1 MVRLKSKLERRKHEA
16 GPSPDLIKKLKSRM
30 KKIEDQR
37 RPIHRLR
44 DGKKEPPQQRC
55 DLAGEEIHTEKGAV
69 LVCSKRYPASY
80 RHGRF
85 TAADFL
91 RAGPGLAALAKDN
104 RFKDMDLTRALFLD
118 TETTGLSGGTGTL
131 SFLVGV
137 GWLEDTG
144 VFKVEQYF
152 CREPGEEG
160 AQLSLLA
167 ERLEWAACLVT
178 FNGRS
183 FDIPLLNTRFILQ
196 KMTNPGY
203 GLPHLDLLH
212 VARRVFKKRLASC
225 RLGNLEGTVLGF
237 ERIGDIPGSE
247 IPSVYAA
254 FLRGGPVEPI
264 EAVLEHNALDLVG
277 LAALGAVIE
286 EMYGNP
292 GQVEHAADSL
302 GLARA
307 ARVAGDNEAADNHLF
322 HASLSGP
329 KKESAEALFIA
340 AQEASRNRD
349 YARAKTLLLRALEK
363 NPNSAPVHLALAKL
377 LEHRDKN
384 FEKAFDHARLA
395 ADAEGEGQSLRRIA
409 RLKRRMGQGS
419 N

>member
-1 MVRLKSKLERRKHEA
+1 MVRLKSKLERRKREA
-16 GPSPDLIKKLKSRM
+16 GPSSDLIKKLKSRM
-30 KKIEDQR
+30 KRIEDQR
-37 RPIHRLR
+37 RPIPRHR
-44 DGKKEPPQQRC
+44 DGEKEPPQQRY
-55 DLAGEEIHTEKGAV
+55 DLAGKEVHTEKGTV

-80 RHGRF
+80 HHGRF
-85 TAADFL
+85 AAADFL
-91 RAGPGLAALAKDN
+91 RSGPGLAVLAKDN

-137 GWLEDTG
+137 GWLEDNG

-160 AQLSLLA
+160 AQLALLA
-167 ERLEWAACLVT
+167 ERLEWAECLVT

-196 KMTNPGY
+196 KMRNPGY

-247 IPSVYAA
+247 IPGVYTA

-329 KKESAEALFIA
+329 KKESAEAFFIA
-340 AQEASRNRD
+340 AREASRNRD
-349 YARAKTLLLRALEK
+349 YARAKTLLSNALAK

-377 LEHRDKN
+377 FEHRDKN
-384 FEKAFDHARLA
+384 FEKAFAHAHLA
-395 ADAEGEGQSLRRIA
+395 ADAEGEANSLHRIA

>member
-1 MVRLKSKLERRKHEA
+1 MGRLKSKLERRKREA
-16 GPSPDLIKKLKSRM
+16 EPSSDLIRKLKNKM

-37 RPIHRLR
+37 RPTHRCG
-44 DGKKEPPQQRC
+44 DEKKKPSGKRY
-55 DLAGEEIHTEKGAV
+55 DLAGEEVHTEKGTV
-69 LVCSKRYPASY
+69 LLCTKRYPTSY
-80 RHGRF
+80 RHGRY

-91 RAGPGLAALAKDN
+91 GAGPGLAVLAKDT

-167 ERLEWAACLVT
+167 TRLKWASCLVT

-196 KMTNPGY
+196 KMKNPGY

-212 VARRVFKKRLASC
+212 VARRVFKKRLDSC
-225 RLGNLEGTVLGF
+225 RLGNLEGAVLGF

-247 IPSVYAA
+247 IPGVYAA
-254 FLRGGPVEPI
+254 FLRGGPVGPI

-307 ARVAGDNEAADNHLF
+307 ALVAGDHKTADSHLS
-322 HASLSGP
+322 HASRSGP
-329 KKESAEALFIA
+329 KMESAEALFIA
-340 AQEASRNRD
+340 AREASRNCD
-349 YARAKTLLLRALEK
+349 FARAKTLLLRALAK
-363 NPNSAPVHLALAKL
+363 NPNSAPIHLALAKL
-377 LEHRDKN
+377 FEHRDKI
-384 FEKAFDHARLA
+384 FDRALEHALFT
-395 ADAEGEGQSLRRIA
+395 ADAEGQGKSLHRIA
-409 RLKRRMGQGS
+409 RLKRRMGLLS
-419 N
+419 E